1 MEFLKA
7 GEPVESNI
15 FNQLDEKKRAL
26 IDKGVDVINLS
37 IGTPDFQPD
46 KHVMEAV
53 SRAALDP
60 DMYKYSLTETPELL
74 DAVEKWYKRRY
85 DVDLSDDEIIQVSG
99 SQEGFAHIRR
109 PERPDPCTGP
119 GLPDLHLWSAHD
131 RCDHCALSA
140 ARGK

>member
-26 IDKGVDVINLS
+26 IEKGVDVINLS

-74 DAVEKWYKRRY
+74 EAVEKWYKRLD
-85 DVDLSDDEIIQVSG
+85 DVDHADDDDDQTYALLLSYYRS
-99 SQEGFAHIRR
+99 
-109 PERPDPCTGP
+109 
-119 GLPDLHLWSAHD
+119 
-131 RCDHCALSA
+131 LSNLQY
-140 ARGK
+140 

>member
-26 IDKGVDVINLS
+26 IEKGVDVINLS

-46 KHVMEAV
+46 RHVMEAV

-60 DMYKYSLTETPELL
+60 GY
-74 DAVEKWYKRRY
+74 V
-85 DVDLSDDEIIQVSG
+85 QV
-99 SQEGFAHIRR
+99 FA
-109 PERPDPCTGP
+109 
-119 GLPDLHLWSAHD
+119 D
-131 RCDHCALSA
+131 RDSRATRS
-140 ARGK
+140 R

>member
-26 IDKGVDVINLS
+26 IEKGVDVINLS

-46 KHVMEAV
+46 RHVMEAV

-74 DAVEKWYKRRY
+74 EAVE
-85 DVDLSDDEIIQVSG
+85 SG
-99 SQEGFAHIRR
+99 
-109 PERPDPCTGP
+109 T
-119 GLPDLHLWSAHD
+119 
-131 RCDHCALSA
+131 SA
-140 ARGK
+140 AMMSISRTTRSFRFPARRRALRTSALRLQGRTTSFLRRTRATRSSPSVRS

>member
-26 IDKGVDVINLS
+26 IEKGVDVINLS

-46 KHVMEAV
+46 RHVMEAV

-74 DAVEKWYKRRY
+74 K
-85 DVDLSDDEIIQVSG
+85 SG
-99 SQEGFAHIRR
+99 
-109 PERPDPCTGP
+109 T
-119 GLPDLHLWSAHD
+119 
-131 RCDHCALSA
+131 SA
-140 ARGK
+140 AMMSISRTTRSFRFPARRRALRTSALRLQGRTTSFLRRTRATRSSPSVRS